1 MSDKNSTQANKD
13 AAVQFL
19 QLAVAGRIEEAYERF
34 VDMRGKHHN
43 AYFPAGFAALKNGM
57 VQNHV
62 QFPNEEI
69 TIKSVIGEG
78 DRVAVQ
84 SHVVHTRGKE
94 EFATMHVF
102 RFENGKIV
110 ELWDYG
116 QPVPPDSKNADG
128 MF

>member
-1 MSDKNSTQANKD
+1 MTDKNDIQAYKD
-13 AAVQFL
+13 EAVKFL
-19 QLAVAGRIEEAYERF
+19 QLAVAGRVDEAYERY

-57 VQNHV
+57 IQNHV
-62 QFPNEEI
+62 QFPNERI

-84 SHVVHTRGKE
+84 SHVVHTPGKE

-110 ELWDYG
+110 EVWDYG
-116 QPVPPDSKNADG
+116 QPVPADSTNADG